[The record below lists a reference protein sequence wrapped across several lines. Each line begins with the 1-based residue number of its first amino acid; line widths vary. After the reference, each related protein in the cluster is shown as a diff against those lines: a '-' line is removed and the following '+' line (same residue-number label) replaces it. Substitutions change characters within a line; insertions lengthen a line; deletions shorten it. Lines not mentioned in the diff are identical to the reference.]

1 MVSFFKALTPS
12 LVGGIVIGILS
23 GIPLLN
29 IIFPLF
35 LIGGYLAVSLYK
47 AFNEE
52 EEITEKDCIY
62 IGFWSGFFGSFFGGL
77 ILLIVAGFFCE
88 SFFYFS
94 RFIFGE
100 YGNFLML
107 LSGFDIEVNLI
118 TLRNRFI
125 FNLVACI
132 VFGIV
137 GGYLY
142 SKRKRS

>member
-1 MVSFFKALTPS
+1 LAA
-12 LVGGIVIGILS
+12 
-23 GIPLLN
+23 
-29 IIFPLF
+29 F
-35 LIGGYLAVSLYK
+35 LYE

-62 IGFWSGFFGSFFGGL
+62 TGFWSGFFGSFFGGL

-88 SFFYFS
+88 SFFSFS

-125 FNLVACI
+125 FNLAACI

-142 SKRKRS
+142 SKRKRRFKHS